1 MLPDRLE
8 SSMGIQE
15 PFAHDAAGVKER
27 LELLSDLQETFV
39 RMLGHPGPVKTERHF
54 ESLTHRVIELLELTD
69 VAGSIHPNE
78 RPLRPLLERSPQI
91 EAEWDLDTG
100 TLSLQLAEVRLFL
113 PILPLPLDG
122 DEPSVDGLVVRVDFS
137 FDPVS
142 VPNGDYATV
151 LVHSLVEGEPGPY
164 ATSNWALLPVL
175 RAGLTDH
182 LADALTTALL
192 LSRSGDTWG
201 SSQASQPPSELPADR
216 DAEAG
221 RTIDELVTQYEALD
235 RALLRRMTATRRPEG
250 SRDGDGEVEASRGL
264 LLDSITQA
272 QVRVRQTLPAG
283 VLTPVQLEYQASTGQ
298 DLGSSNL
305 DFVSHRLAVAL
316 EGDRRGQGVL
326 TVDEWQCIAARR
338 VFLPNICDL
347 WDDHIESAIRHA
359 HAVVPALRRTPHA
372 ERDYPTPYVDPP
384 VGEQVA
390 RHRSG
395 KTPGAPAPLP
405 PEDVPF

>member
-1 MLPDRLE
+1 
-8 SSMGIQE
+8 MGIGE
-15 PFAHDAAGVKER
+15 PFAHDAGEVKER

-78 RPLRPLLERSPQI
+78 RPLRPLLDRSPQI

-100 TLSLQLAEVRLFL
+100 TLSLQLSEIRLFL

-122 DEPSVDGLVVRVDFS
+122 DEPSIDGLVVRVDFS

-151 LVHSLVEGEPGPY
+151 LVHSLIEGEPGPY
-164 ATSNWALLPVL
+164 ATSHWALLPVL
-175 RAGLTDH
+175 RVGLTDH

-192 LSRSGDTWG
+192 LSRSGHTRG
-201 SSQASQPPSELPADR
+201 SSQASRLSVKLQADT
-216 DAEAG
+216 DTEAG
-221 RTIDELVTQYEALD
+221 QWIDELVAQYEDLD
-235 RALLRRMTATRRPEG
+235 RALLSRQTATRRPDG
-250 SRDGDGEVEASRGL
+250 SRDGDRDVEASRDL

-298 DLGSSNL
+298 DLGPSNL
-305 DFVSHRLAVAL
+305 NFLNYKLSVAL
-316 EGDRRGQGVL
+316 EGDQRGQGVL
-326 TVDEWQCIAARR
+326 TVDEWQCTAARR
-338 VFLPNICDL
+338 VYLRNVCDL
-347 WDDHIESAIRHA
+347 WDDHIDSAIRHA

-372 ERDYPTPYVDPP
+372 ERDYPTTLVEPP
-384 VGEQVA
+384 VGEQAA
-390 RHRSG
+390 RHRSA
-395 KTPGAPAPLP
+395 KIPEVPAPLP